1 MSIFTSP
8 RSEAFTVLLWG
19 DRWWLA
25 ERTES
30 IPFAH
35 RDRAAGELVAALAGD
50 GPRRLRLIY
59 QPDGFTSVVTPCPK
73 AGRRMLALALQE
85 QFPGL
90 ATGEIAWSHD
100 PILPLDGSF
109 TTVLHYESA
118 PWLFALLE
126 QLASAGI
133 DVEEVWPLPTWLQ
146 ALPDEWSD
154 TGASTVLAIAGD
166 RACAYHHP
174 ASGARQVLA
183 WPTNGPTT
191 PGLWLGNLLD
201 RDPTE
206 PVLVVTDAASSDAAR
221 SQGPERPGL
230 RHLTLSEALA
240 HSGTIP
246 PRHTARLLPEEPM
259 VTASRAVLVASLAL
273 LLATG
278 GLAGPWA
285 LAHMSARQAA
295 LVQTERERALSAEV
309 AHLRANAAEIAALRE
324 EAAGRTAPYAGELLR
339 RLAKTV
345 PPEATL
351 ATLRADA
358 GSFSAK
364 GFLAP
369 QASGGVLDRWQQAL
383 ARDREGSQVQ
393 VQSLPQR
400 DSAFYLRGQ
409 GKI

>member
-8 RSEAFTVLLWG
+8 QSKAFTVLLWG

-25 ERTES
+25 DRTEP

-35 RDRAAGELVAALAGD
+35 RDEAVGALVAALAGD

-59 QPDGFTSVVTPCPK
+59 QPDGFMSVVTPCPN
-73 AGRRMLALALQE
+73 AGRRTLALALQE

-100 PILPLDGSF
+100 PILSLGESF
-109 TTVLHYESA
+109 TTVLHCESS

-126 QLASAGI
+126 QLGSAGI
-133 DVEEVWPLPTWLQ
+133 AVEEVWPLPTWLQ

-154 TGASTVLAIAGD
+154 TGALTVLAIAGE

-174 ASGARQVLA
+174 ATGSRQLIA
-183 WPTNGPTT
+183 WPPNGPTT
-191 PGLWLGNLLD
+191 PKLWLANLLD
-201 RDPTE
+201 RDPAE
-206 PVLVVTDAASSDAAR
+206 PVLVVTDEATAGAAR
-221 SQGPERPGL
+221 SQDSARPGL
-230 RHLTLSEALA
+230 RHLTLPEALA
-240 HSGTIP
+240 HSATIP
-246 PRHTARLLPEEPM
+246 SRHPARLLPAEPV
-259 VTASRAVLVASLAL
+259 VTVSRAVLVASLAL

-278 GLAGPWA
+278 GMVGPWA
-285 LAHMSARQAA
+285 LAHVNARRAA

-309 AHLRANAAEIAALRE
+309 AHLRTNAAEIAALRE
-324 EAAGRTAPYAGELLR
+324 DAAGRTAPFAGELLR
-339 RLAKTV
+339 RLAVTV
-345 PPEATL
+345 PPEVTL

-358 GSFSAK
+358 GSFAAQ

-383 ARDREGSQVQ
+383 AGDRERSQVQ
-393 VQSLPQR
+393 IETLPKR
-400 DSAFYLRGQ
+400 DGAFYLRGQ
-409 GKI
+409 SKT